1 MKKYIRVL
9 SIFAIALGLI
19 SCATKPVV
27 ETGKGDPAA
36 VQFYERD
43 AENIPSVGVHGG
55 KYTFVFDITNES
67 KEYVPFYVIR
77 IDTNRLDSEGY
88 AQPAVWQEISV
99 PPETSGI
106 YTYSVKKGTEGRCS
120 FQWGVDYNGIF
131 NYSSGSAELGYGN
144 GVSKII
150 VKEDFDTWMYRP
162 GWDDYHMGHI
172 STGSYTYIER
182 EKKLDEGRRWIILN
196 QRNPENNRVQES
208 YQYITISVNDDA
220 EAVFQQEISRIL
232 KENDLIID
240 EYLIANT
247 REEIRGIYLFDSEK
261 KLVGKW
267 EGSYNGLK
275 ATLTLNPDKY
285 YRLDFEDGAW
295 EQWWWC
301 ADPSY
306 INLQIYTTKE
316 ILTIPYTLD
325 DNVLTVGDFGEWKRI
340 E

>member
-88 AQPAVWQEISV
+88 AQPAVWQEILV
-99 PPETSGI
+99 PPKSSGI

-208 YQYITISVNDDA
+208 YQYITIYVNDDA
-220 EAVFQQEISRIL
+220 EAVYQKL
-232 KENDLIID
+232 KSEKDNLIID
-240 EYLIANT
+240 EYIIANT
-247 REEIRGIYLFDSEK
+247 RGETRGIPLFDSEK

-275 ATLTLNPDKY
+275 ATLTLYENKF
-285 YRLDFEDGAW
+285 YRLDFEDGGW
-295 EQWWWC
+295 EQWWWT
-301 ADPSY
+301 ADPSC

-316 ILTIPYTLD
+316 IIAVPYKLNGD
-325 DNVLTVGDFGEWKRI
+325 VLSVENFGDWVRVKE
-340 E
+340 

>member
-1 MKKYIRVL
+1 MKSYIRILLIFTIVL
-9 SIFAIALGLI
+9 EFI
-19 SCATKPVV
+19 SCATNSAFEK
-27 ETGKGDPAA
+27 GKGNLSS
-36 VQFYERD
+36 VKFFERD
-43 AENIPSVGVHGG
+43 AEDIPSVGVHGG

-67 KEYVPFYVIR
+67 KEQVPFYVIR
-77 IDTNRLDSEGY
+77 VDSNRLDSEGY

-106 YTYSVKKGTEGRCS
+106 YTYSVKKGTEDRCS
-120 FQWGVDYNGIF
+120 FQWGVEYKGTY
-131 NYSSGSAELGYGN
+131 NYSSGSAKLGYGN
-144 GVSKII
+144 GVSRIV

-208 YQYITISVNDDA
+208 YKYITIYVNDDA
-220 EAVFQQEISRIL
+220 EAVYQKL
-232 KENDLIID
+232 KSEEDNLIID
-240 EYLIANT
+240 EYIIANT
-247 REEIRGIYLFDSEK
+247 RGETRGIPLFDSEK

-275 ATLTLNPDKY
+275 ATLTLNSDKF

-295 EQWWWC
+295 EQWWWN
-301 ADPSY
+301 ADLSY

-316 ILTIPYTLD
+316 IMTIPYTLK
-325 DNVLTVGDFGEWKRI
+325 DNILSVGDLGEWKRVQ
-340 E
+340 